1 MIKCKK
7 CSHEISEK
15 AKACPSCGHPNKTG
29 TSFFTWFIAAIGALF
44 VFTAISGPSD
54 RPRPQTKE
62 TTTTQTSSQ
71 MGTLIPRSAD
81 DGAKYYLISKEDLQN
96 GLIETV
102 SSRVSKQSTGYTRL
116 LINCADLTFK
126 QLGYSDVSIADV
138 GQSSSNP
145 FSEIVSGS
153 SKSDLVLFVCQ
164 KGHKP

>member
-7 CSHEISEK
+7 CSHVISKK

-44 VFTAISGPSD
+44 VFTAISGQSD
-54 RPRPQTKE
+54 RPRPQAKQTIS
-62 TTTTQTSSQ
+62 TQASIPE
-71 MGTLIPRSAD
+71 GTPIPRSGD
-81 DGAKYYLISKEDLQN
+81 DRAKYYLISEYDLQN

-116 LINCADLTFK
+116 LVNCADLTFK
-126 QLGYSDVSIADV
+126 ELGYSDVSIAEV
-138 GQSSSNP
+138 AQFSSNP
-145 FSEIVSGS
+145 FVDIVRGS

-164 KGHKP
+164 KQARL